1 VAVCEVLKSTSRT
14 KEYIQEGERDG
25 KSLTDAMEDGV
36 LEGMQS
42 FDHELERLIGTG
54 VIDKEVA
61 LSYASNR
68 TNLSLRLETQS
79 GADSGPSIA
88 AKPLAPAPVRRT
100 GQHPKPDFDDLI
112 ER

>member
-1 VAVCEVLKSTSRT
+1 MAVCEVLKSTSRT
-14 KEYIQEGERDG
+14 KEYIQEGEREG

-36 LEGMQS
+36 LDGMQS
-42 FDHELERLIGTG
+42 FDYELERLINAG
-54 VIDKEVA
+54 VIDKDVG

-68 TNLSLRLETQS
+68 TNLALRLETQS
-79 GADSGPSIA
+79 GHDSGPAIA
-88 AKPLAPAPVRRT
+88 AKPIEPAPVRRT